1 MPDSPASSQ
10 TVRSGPVHGRCNRC
24 GQPVIGC
31 RDPEGRLIPVHP
43 TAVPGGELIVNGVG
57 GTIVRVL
64 SHREAAAAQR
74 RQELGFMPHSRI
86 CGSRTTVPRP
96 R

>member
-1 MPDSPASSQ
+1 MPD
-10 TVRSGPVHGRCNRC
+10 TVVRSGPVPGRCNRC

-64 SHREAAAAQR
+64 SHREASAAHR

-86 CGSRTTVPRP
+86 CRSTRPTVR
-96 R
+96 

>member
-1 MPDSPASSQ
+1 
-10 TVRSGPVHGRCNRC
+10 
-24 GQPVIGC
+24 VIGC

-64 SHREAAAAQR
+64 SHREASAAHR

-86 CGSRTTVPRP
+86 CRSQPSPR
-96 R
+96 

>member
-1 MPDSPASSQ
+1 MPDS
-10 TVRSGPVHGRCNRC
+10 TVQSGPVPGRCNRC
-24 GQPVIGC
+24 GQAVIGC

-57 GTIVRVL
+57 GTIVLVL

-86 CGSRTTVPRP
+86 CRSRSVPHP